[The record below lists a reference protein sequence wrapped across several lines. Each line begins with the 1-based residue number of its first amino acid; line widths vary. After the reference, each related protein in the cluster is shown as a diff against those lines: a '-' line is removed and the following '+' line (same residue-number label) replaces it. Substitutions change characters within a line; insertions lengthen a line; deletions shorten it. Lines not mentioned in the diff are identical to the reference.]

1 MIELKGFINPNPSNT
16 KFLEADL
23 SQQNIIDEKIN
34 ELLLK
39 SIHSVCMIDNKRSN
53 TLNCIPSGY
62 DSSSKIK
69 LVHILNVKA
78 DHICHLVAMKDR
90 LDREFTAYKAIF
102 NVESIMII
110 DYELAKNELNF
121 FIV

>member
-1 MIELKGFINPNPSNT
+1 
-16 KFLEADL
+16 
-23 SQQNIIDEKIN
+23 
-34 ELLLK
+34 
-39 SIHSVCMIDNKRSN
+39 MIDNKRSN

-78 DHICHLVAMKDR
+78 EHICHLVAMKDR

-102 NVESIMII
+102 NVESIIII